1 MAESMLDRGSLT
13 IARLRGIPIRL
24 HWTLPIGALVFGG
37 FRYAPGFWLGFV
49 LLVLIHELGHA
60 FLVRSFR
67 LRVEGI
73 DITGFGGLCHWS
85 GRATAVQRSIIA
97 WGGVVA
103 QGLLL
108 AATFAT
114 LALVGRPHTAF
125 MADMVSVFTFTN
137 LWLIALNL
145 LPVPPLDGHEAW
157 KLVGQLARGGRS
169 TRRSSGAERVQGVT
183 WKPPPTWS
191 GWRAA
196 GKKPSSSPPPRGSEP
211 PKKDKPSPEAMA
223 ELARML
229 EKVGEEAKKARRN

>member
-1 MAESMLDRGSLT
+1 MLDRGSFT
-13 IARLRGIPIRL
+13 VARLRGIPIRL
-24 HWTLPIGALVFGG
+24 HWTVPIGALVFGG
-37 FRYAPGFWLGFV
+37 FRFAPGFWAGFL

-60 FLVRSFR
+60 VLVRAFR

-85 GRATAVQRSIIA
+85 GRATATERGFIA

-103 QGLLL
+103 QALLL
-108 AATFAT
+108 AGTFAG
-114 LALVGRPHTAF
+114 LALLGKPRTPFVAEL
-125 MADMVSVFTFTN
+125 VSVFTFTN

-157 KLVGQLARGGRS
+157 KLIGHLARGGHRK
-169 TRRSSGAERVQGVT
+169 RGPSGAERVDAVA
-183 WKPPPTWS
+183 WRPPPTWS

-196 GKKPSSSPPPRGSEP
+196 GKKPPSNPPPSRPATPS
-211 PKKDKPSPEAMA
+211 KNKASPEAMQ

-229 EKVGEEAKKARRN
+229 EKVGDEAKKARRN

>member
-1 MAESMLDRGSLT
+1 MLDRGSLT
-13 IARLRGIPIRL
+13 VARLRGIPIRL
-24 HWTLPIGALVFGG
+24 HWTVPLGALVFSG
-37 FRYAPGFWLGFV
+37 FRWAPGFWTGFF

-60 FLVRSFR
+60 ALVRAFR

-85 GRATAVQRSIIA
+85 GRATPVERGVIA
-97 WGGVVA
+97 WGGVLA

-108 AATFAT
+108 AATFGG
-114 LALVGRPHTAF
+114 LALLGKPRVPFVAEL
-125 MADMVSVFTFTN
+125 VSVFTFTN

-157 KLVGQLARGGRS
+157 KLVGHLARGGRLPK
-169 TRRSSGAERVQGVT
+169 RPGGERVDAVA

-196 GKKPSSSPPPRGSEP
+196 GKRPPSNPPPRAAS
-211 PKKDKPSPEAMA
+211 PKPGQKPSPEALA

-229 EKVGEEAKKARRN
+229 EKVGDDAKKARRN